1 MQHQTLMF
9 YSTNSRIIDAN
20 LNIPLDE
27 HGKNGMWLEKGLFVK
42 EVNSRS
48 LNAIFFS
55 SLKNRCGFILVN
67 INEGN
72 TLRLKNKHTHI
83 KWNRSI
89 FKFKC
94 SSRHNFTFFLF
105 CSQRRDRNANILA
118 CMYFQLTWPMFQ
130 FKRAKKCWK
139 CDVNNLTGME
149 GITRGTIFT
158 TRHIAQLLIVSRLY
172 FCTNFSTNTHTNSPE
187 KKNGYG
193 KTSICKEASRMDVK
207 YTMWK
212 SFFFIAS
219 QPRTVFMSAC
229 KHFGL
234 NPTSNTHQWFIFLSS
249 KHIYGCCSVFL

>member
-1 MQHQTLMF
+1 MF

-42 EVNSRS
+42 EVNSKS

-72 TLRLKNKHTHI
+72 TLRLKNKHTHAK

-187 KKNGYG
+187 KKKVMEKHRYAKKRAEWMWNTQCEKVFFYCLPA
-193 KTSICKEASRMDVK
+193 KNCIYECVQAFRFESHIEHTSMAHF
-207 YTMWK
+207 
-212 SFFFIAS
+212 SFF
-219 QPRTVFMSAC
+219 
-229 KHFGL
+229 
-234 NPTSNTHQWFIFLSS
+234 
-249 KHIYGCCSVFL
+249 